1 MHHHRQNALNKKG
14 TQAVNSSLSEANC
27 LILTTDLFFIG
38 RIYLKDL
45 LIKLNNTATK
55 YGATYAET
63 RAQQLTETMLNLKEE
78 RVEAAKQGIES
89 GVAIRVLVDGAWG
102 FASVGTMDPL
112 ILETAVSHACKMAKL
127 ASTRLKTPIKLAAT
141 KTVEDHVVTKPK
153 KNPADVAM
161 EDKIKT
167 ALAINRISLACDA
180 RIKSCSVDY
189 MDLIGKSTFA
199 NSEGTYIEQDKLY
212 VWARLTASA
221 ESGGVFTFSR
231 EEIGSTFGYE
241 LFDDQPPEDL
251 GNKVAKRAIE
261 QIDAKAPK
269 GGRSPVVLGPNV
281 VGVFVHEAF
290 GHLAEADLA
299 LSGGLLTNN
308 MGKKIGSDLV
318 TFYDDGTLEGS
329 FGAFR
334 YDDEGIASHRTLLI
348 ENGIVKGL
356 MHNRET
362 AAKFSA
368 EPTGNARAEDFRVE
382 PIIRMRCTY
391 MAPRDQEFEELFEG
405 IKNGYYFKSF
415 RGGQA
420 SLDGTFQ
427 VGIQEGYEIR
437 NGEVGAP
444 VRNASISGNTLE
456 TLHKVDAVGKD
467 FMIDPG
473 RCGKGQT
480 AFICD
485 GGPHI
490 RVSEVIVG
498 GSA

>member
-1 MHHHRQNALNKKG
+1 MKEL
-14 TQAVNSSLSEANC
+14 
-27 LILTTDLFFIG
+27 LT
-38 RIYLKDL
+38 
-45 LIKLNNTATK
+45 KLNSAATTK
-55 YGATYAET
+55 YGAYYAEI
-63 RAQQLTETMLNLKEE
+63 RAQKLTKTMLTLKEE

-102 FASVGTMDPL
+102 FASIGSMDPK
-112 ILETAVSHACKMAKL
+112 ILEAAVSDACKMAKL
-127 ASTRLKTPIKLAAT
+127 TSTRLKTPIKLAAA
-141 KTVEDHVVTKPK
+141 KTVEDHVTANPK
-153 KNPADVAM
+153 KNPSDIAM

-167 ALAINRISLACDA
+167 VLTINRTSLAYDS
-180 RIKSCSVDY
+180 RIKSCGIDYLDLTGTSV
-189 MDLIGKSTFA
+189 FA
-199 NSEGTYIEQDKLY
+199 NSEGTYVEQDKLY

-221 ESGGVFTFSR
+221 ESNGVFTYSR

-241 LFDDQPPEDL
+241 LFDDQPPEEL
-251 GNKVAKRAIE
+251 GNKAAKRAIE
-261 QIDAKAPK
+261 QLNAKAPK
-269 GGRSPVVLGPNV
+269 GGKSPVVLGPNV

-299 LSGGLLTNN
+299 LSGGLLASN
-308 MGKKIGSDLV
+308 MGKKIGSNLV

-329 FGAFR
+329 FGAFK
-334 YDDEGIASHRTLLI
+334 YDDEGIASQKTLLI
-348 ENGIVKGL
+348 KDGVVAGL
-356 MHNRET
+356 MHNRDT
-362 AAKFSA
+362 AQKFNT

-391 MAPRDQEFEELFEG
+391 MAPRDQEFEELLEG
-405 IKNGYYFKSF
+405 VKTGYYFKSF

-427 VGIQEGYEIR
+427 VGIQEGYEIQ

-467 FMIDPG
+467 FMIAPG

-490 RVSEVIVG
+490 RVNEVIVG